1 VAAADNDG
9 SYPRPQ
15 LVRHGWKS
23 LDGVW
28 AFAFDDDRVGQR
40 ERWFDVDAEARFP
53 STITVPFPPE
63 SRASGVH
70 DTGFHPVVWYRRL
83 VTSADLV
90 SGDSS
95 GDRTLLHFGA
105 VDHHAYV
112 WFDGVL
118 VGEHSGGQTPFHVD
132 VTNLRG
138 SGRDE
143 HVLVVRAEDDP
154 LDAALPRGKQDWE
167 PAPHG
172 IWYHRTTG
180 IWQTVWT
187 ETVPELHLTDVAW
200 MPQVA
205 ASSVT
210 CALELS
216 ARPTAPVEAEVLIQL
231 DGEDIT
237 HHVIRLDGPRAVA
250 TISLPG
256 MANGQDR
263 ARFVWSPEHPVLFD
277 AQVTLRSPGA
287 PPTRLDEVSSY
298 FGMRSAAVG
307 RGHFLLNGHP
317 YYMRSV
323 LDQGYW
329 SDTHLANPGSS
340 WLREEVELMKQMG
353 FNAVRKH
360 QKAEDPRFLYWADR
374 LGLLVWGETANA
386 YEYSTTAVELLTRE
400 WLDLVRR
407 DRSHPSIVAWVPL
420 NESWGV
426 QDIAADGAQQAYAG
440 GLAQLTRA
448 LDPSRPVMSNE
459 GWEHVDS
466 DILGLHDYSSSP
478 ETLVSRYGDPQSVRD
493 MLDSH
498 GPSGRIPLLTRAQRA
513 RFDAGDAPL
522 MITEF
527 GGISF
532 ASTGESWGYSTVRS
546 EDEYAQ
552 LLDDIFGALRACP
565 EVVGFCYTQLLD
577 TEQETNGLLTVD
589 RKPKLPLERIREI
602 VTGRSDDVEAPT
614 STMGWVS
621 EAAATRTTPG
631 GDDVVTAR

>member
-1 VAAADNDG
+1 MAAAENDG

-15 LVRHGWKS
+15 LVRRGWKS
-23 LDGVW
+23 LDGAW
-28 AFAFDDDRVGQR
+28 AFAFDDDRAGQR
-40 ERWFDVDAEARFP
+40 ERWFDVDAEDRFP

-340 WLREEVELMKQMG
+340 WLREEIELMKQMG

>member
-1 VAAADNDG
+1 VAAAENDG

-15 LVRHGWKS
+15 LVRRGWKS
-23 LDGVW
+23 LDGAW
-28 AFAFDDDRVGQR
+28 AFAFDDDRAGQR
-40 ERWFDVDAEARFP
+40 ERWFDVDAEDRFP

-70 DTGFHPVVWYRRL
+70 DTGFHPVVWYRRP
-83 VTSADLV
+83 VTPADLL

-95 GDRTLLHFGA
+95 SDRTLLHFGA
-105 VDHHAYV
+105 VDHHAHV

-132 VTNLRG
+132 VTDLLGN
-138 SGRDE
+138 GRDE

-180 IWQTVWT
+180 IWQSVWT
-187 ETVPELHLTDVAW
+187 ETVPELHLLDVAW
-200 MPQVA
+200 VPQVA

-210 CALELS
+210 CEIELS

-231 DGEDIT
+231 NGEDIA

-263 ARFVWSPEHPVLFD
+263 ARFLWSPEHPVLFD

-287 PPTRLDEVSSY
+287 PPASLDEVTSY

-329 SDTHLANPGSS
+329 RDTHLANPGSS
-340 WLREEVELMKQMG
+340 WLREEIELMKQMG

-426 QDIAADGAQQAYAG
+426 QDIAGDRAQQAYAG

-466 DILGLHDYSSSP
+466 DILGLHDYSSSA
-478 ETLVSRYGDPQSVRD
+478 ETLVSRYGNAQSVRD
-493 MLDSH
+493 TLDSH
-498 GPSGRIPLLTRAQRA
+498 GPSGRIPLLTQAQRA

-552 LLDDIFGALRACP
+552 MLDDIFDALRACP

-602 VTGRSDDVEAPT
+602 VTGRSDGGEAPT

-621 EAAATRTTPG
+621 EAAATATTPG
-631 GDDVVTAR
+631 GDDDLTAG